1 MKWNRTGWMKV
12 GLLLVAL
19 TVAAG
24 CAAQRAY
31 QRAEKD
37 GKRENWDAAVLG
49 YSKALALDPGNTR
62 YGVALERAKL
72 KASAVHFE
80 KGKRYARGKQ
90 WELAAA
96 EYQQTLLLN
105 PGNQHAQNELDRA
118 MVQIRR
124 RTDGPSEL
132 EAIKERARREALA
145 PPKLSP
151 KSNIPILLQFRDQ
164 PVGKILESI
173 SKASQ
178 INFIFD
184 DKVDLNKPMTIDI
197 GNVTMEKALDI
208 LMLQTKNFYKVIDEN
223 TLLIAPDQRQKRQE
237 LEDQVIRTFYL
248 SNGETKQVVSVLRT
262 LLNARQVAENDTL
275 NAVTIKDTPDKVAI
289 AERIVNAND
298 KSKGEIIVDVEL
310 LEINRTTAQNLG
322 IDLSSK
328 TLTLQFGDGEERLEL
343 NNLSSLKQKGNWT
356 IGPIPTVIVNFL
368 KTDSDSKVIAK
379 PQVRVTEG
387 EKAEVLIGNRV
398 PIPTTSF
405 NTSQTIGGNIV
416 PITSFTY
423 QNVGITLGIEPR
435 VHHNKEITLKVKTE
449 VSQIAGVVE
458 VENGAPQPIIGT
470 RQIETTIRLRDG
482 ETNLLAGLI
491 RREDQD
497 SRSGIPGLID
507 TPGLG
512 RVFSNNNTST
522 QESDIILTLTPYIV
536 RIPDITEDD
545 LTTLWVGTDEN
556 MRLRGPVRGV
566 LGVSPFAPDEPTPQ
580 PATPEATPASTG
592 EELPP
597 LSETGGGGIVASSR
611 PPGESP
617 PTEPEPEPEP
627 ERDFDQGP
635 TDFPGEESPG
645 LEVPPPVPVE
655 PPSQE
660 QEEEPR
666 DDAGAFPTGPATV
679 RLIPSSASYRVGDLV
694 AVEVR
699 IENAGNVGSVPF
711 HLQFNR
717 QVLEYIG
724 PAVEG
729 PFLSSDGS
737 NTVFLA
743 NPSQGGTSVVVGASR
758 LGGGEGVSGSGSL
771 ATFQFQAVNP
781 GDAGFAFTGASV
793 KDPQARNLP
802 ANFVAVPVR
811 VEP

>member
-1 MKWNRTGWMKV
+1 MMVHGGKWMKA
-12 GLLLVAL
+12 GALMVAL
-19 TVAAG
+19 VLAAG

-31 QRAEKD
+31 QKAEKD
-37 GKRENWDAAVLG
+37 AKRENWDAAVLG
-49 YSKALALDPGNTR
+49 YSKALAMDPGNTR

-72 KASAVHFE
+72 KASAQHFE
-80 KGKRYARGKQ
+80 KGKRYAQGKQ

-105 PGNQHAQNELDRA
+105 PGNQHAQNEMEKAL
-118 MVQIRR
+118 VQIRR
-124 RTDGPSEL
+124 RADGPSEM
-132 EAIKERARREALA
+132 EAMKERARREALA

-298 KSKGEIIVDVEL
+298 KSKGEVIVDVEL

-328 TLTLQFGDGEERLEL
+328 ALTLQFGAGDERLEL
-343 NNLSSLKQKGNWT
+343 NNLSSLKQKGSWT
-356 IGPIPTVIVNFL
+356 IGPVPSVIINFL

-379 PQVRVTEG
+379 PQLRVTEG

-405 NTSQTIGGNIV
+405 NTSQTVGGNIV

-449 VSQIAGVVE
+449 VSQIAGQVE
-458 VENGAPQPIIGT
+458 VQNGAPQPIIGT

-512 RVFSNNNTST
+512 RVFSNNNSSR
-522 QESDIILTLTPYIV
+522 QETDIILTLTPYIV

-566 LGVSPFAPDEPTPQ
+566 LGVSPFAPDDAESAPAAEP
-580 PATPEATPASTG
+580 APASTG
-592 EELPP
+592 ASLPP
-597 LSETGGGGIVASSR
+597 LPAEEGGGGIVASSR
-611 PPGESP
+611 APGESP
-617 PTEPEPEPEP
+617 PPEPVPAEPPDVSEP
-627 ERDFDQGP
+627 PDQ
-635 TDFPGEESPG
+635 FPGEDAPG
-645 LEVPPPVPVE
+645 LEVPPPVE
-655 PPSQE
+655 PPGASDRGE
-660 QEEEPR
+660 G
-666 DDAGAFPTGPATV
+666 DAGAVPSGPATV
-679 RLIPSSASYRVGDLV
+679 RMIPSSASYRVGDLV

-699 IENAGNVGSVPF
+699 IENAANVGSVPF

-717 QVLEYIG
+717 QVLEYVG

-758 LGGGEGVSGSGSL
+758 LGGGEGVSGAGSL

>member
-1 MKWNRTGWMKV
+1 MNVHAKRWSKAGA
-12 GLLLVAL
+12 LLIAL
-19 TVAAG
+19 MLAMG
-24 CAAQRAY
+24 CAAQQAY

-37 GKRENWDAAVLG
+37 AERQNWDAAVLG

-72 KASAVHFE
+72 KASAVHFQ
-80 KGKRYARGKQ
+80 KGKRYAQGQQ

-96 EYQQTLLLN
+96 EYQQTVLLN
-105 PGNQHAQNELDRA
+105 PGNQHAQNELEKA
-118 MVQIRR
+118 LVESARR
-124 RTDGPSEL
+124 SDGPSEL
-132 EAIKERARREALA
+132 DQLKERARREALA

-164 PVGKILESI
+164 PLGKILEGI

-237 LEDQVIRTFYL
+237 LDDQVIRTFYL

-289 AERIVNAND
+289 AERIVAAND
-298 KSKGEIIVDVEL
+298 KSKGEVIVDVEL

-322 IDLSSK
+322 IDLTTK
-328 TLTLQFGDGEERLEL
+328 TLLLRFQDGDRRVEL
-343 NNLSSLKQKGNWT
+343 NNMSQLRQQGNWS
-356 IGPIPTVIVNFL
+356 IGPIPSVIINFL
-368 KTDSDSKVIAK
+368 KTDSDSKTIAK
-379 PQVRVTEG
+379 PQLRVTEG

-405 NTSQTIGGNIV
+405 NTSQTVGGNIV

-449 VSQIAGVVE
+449 VSQIAGYVE
-458 VENGAPQPIIGT
+458 VENSAAQPIIGT

-507 TPGLG
+507 TPVLG
-512 RVFSNNNTST
+512 RIFSNNQTNL
-522 QESDIILTLTPYIV
+522 QETDIILTLTPYIV

-545 LTTLWVGTDEN
+545 LTTLWVGTEEN

-566 LGVSPFAPDEPTPQ
+566 LGVSPFAPDESPSAA
-580 PATPEATPASTG
+580 PAAEAAPSSTG
-592 EELPP
+592 AALPP
-597 LSETGGGGIVASSR
+597 LPEETTGGGIVASTR
-611 PPGESP
+611 APGESP
-617 PTEPEPEPEP
+617 PPEPEIEAPPPPAPPGE
-627 ERDFDQGP
+627 
-635 TDFPGEESPG
+635 FPGQDDAG
-645 LEVPPPVPVE
+645 LEIPSPPPDETPTE
-655 PPSQE
+655 
-660 QEEEPR
+660 R
-666 DDAGAFPTGPATV
+666 DDAGAVPTGPATV
-679 RLIPSSASYRVGDLV
+679 RMIPGAPSYRVGDLV
-694 AVEVR
+694 TVEVR
-699 IENAGNVGSVPF
+699 IENASNVGSVPF

-717 QVLEYIG
+717 QVLEYVG
-724 PAVEG
+724 PAIEG

-737 NTVFLA
+737 STVFLA

-758 LGGGEGVSGSGSL
+758 LGGGDGVSGAGSL

-802 ANFVAVPVR
+802 ANFVAAPVR